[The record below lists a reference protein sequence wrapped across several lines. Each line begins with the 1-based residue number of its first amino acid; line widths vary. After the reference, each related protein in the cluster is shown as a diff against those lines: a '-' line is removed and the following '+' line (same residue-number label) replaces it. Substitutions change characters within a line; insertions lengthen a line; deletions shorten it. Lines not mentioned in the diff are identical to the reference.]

1 MEEFADFPNKEDA
14 LRYTLIRNLPENK
27 DSDFRWDD
35 FEDHH
40 DKELVG
46 NLGNF
51 LNRVVVLTNKYYEGV
66 IPSPTNIP
74 TDKLAE
80 AYQIAQRI
88 SSEVETFGFKAA
100 ILSLMEL
107 SSWGNTYLQDVSPW
121 KIWKTDPE
129 SEKIKECMFVCAQV
143 VGLLSILSEPFLPFT
158 APKIRRILNLGST
171 ENGDLAVVLAKAKAN
186 EAIIEAGHQMN
197 KPELLFAQIND
208 RKDHSRKEIVD
219 RQRAKLE
226 AILAQEKAN
235 EREPIKDTIQFD
247 DFTKLDLRT
256 GTITAAEKI
265 PKAKKLLKLTV
276 DLGIEERTVVSGI
289 AAFFKAEEVVGTQ
302 VVLVANLA
310 PRKLRGVESQGMIL
324 MAENEKG
331 ELGFVSPQEGMG
343 NGFVVK

>member
-1 MEEFADFPNKEDA
+1 
-14 LRYTLIRNLPENK
+14 
-27 DSDFRWDD
+27 
-35 FEDHH
+35 
-40 DKELVG
+40 
-46 NLGNF
+46 
-51 LNRVVVLTNKYYEGV
+51 
-66 IPSPTNIP
+66 
-74 TDKLAE
+74 
-80 AYQIAQRI
+80 
-88 SSEVETFGFKAA
+88 
-100 ILSLMEL
+100 
-107 SSWGNTYLQDVSPW
+107 
-121 KIWKTDPE
+121 
-129 SEKIKECMFVCAQV
+129 MFVCAQV